1 MRATHPRR
9 LLLLAALAGSFL
21 AACTM
26 PNAGTPVFVDFRA
39 GSFWSGE
46 GLLVE
51 VTEDQRRCK
60 VAVRDRALLVRELWV
75 DCTSVHPRRG

>member
-1 MRATHPRR
+1 MRAAHRR
-9 LLLLAALAGSFL
+9 RFSLPGALAGLFL
-21 AACTM
+21 AGCTM
-26 PNAGTPVFVDFRA
+26 PNGGTPVFVDFRA
-39 GSFWSGE
+39 GSFWSGK

-75 DCTSVHPRRG
+75 DCSSVHPRRG